1 MVTITT
7 DKAGSRNNDNNIRN
21 GNNPRGGNN
30 NNYTNNNKNINNIG
44 ASNIHS
50 NNTVRRVQPEADQQP
65 PKRQHQGAGRNEK
78 ESNRRRQQHLREG
91 SLDSLTVG
99 YNKSTHTVITPSRSG
114 HQHYRPEAPNAN
126 QAGRPLPTSSRLN
139 RVDIWT
145 RVYEFVGIRQKV
157 RPPETQRR
165 IRANNSEFN
174 AQFNYANNYI
184 KTSKYTVLTFV
195 PRNLFEQFQ
204 RLANF
209 YFLCLLVLQLIP
221 QISSLTPVTTA
232 VPLIV
237 VLTLTA
243 AKDALDDIQRH
254 RSDNS
259 VNNRLSKVLRGST
272 VVEERWHKVQVG
284 DLIFMEND
292 QFVAA
297 DLLLLSSSEPN
308 GLCYIETAE
317 LDGETNLK
325 CRQALPDTAEMA
337 NDAQMLAKFNG
348 EIVCELP
355 NNNLNKFEGAL
366 HWRNQTYALDNDKI
380 LLRGCVLRNTHWCYG
395 MVIFAGRD
403 TKLMQN
409 SGKTIFK
416 RTSLDRLL
424 NVLIL
429 GIVFFLFSI
438 CSFCSVA
445 CSVWE
450 TVTGQYFRDY
460 LPWDSIIATDNPVGA
475 AALIAL
481 LVFFSYIIVLNTV
494 VPISL
499 YVSVEV
505 IRFWHSLWINWDEKM
520 YYLPKDQ
527 AARARTTT
535 LNEELGQIEYIFSD
549 KTGTLT
555 QNIMTF
561 NKASIQGRLYGEII
575 DPSTGEPMEVTE
587 EMVPVDFSANVDY
600 EAKFKFY
607 DQTLLDDVR
616 KGEPHV
622 QSYFRILA
630 LCHTVMSEV
639 KDGVLEYQAQSPD
652 EEALTSAARN
662 FGFVFKN
669 RTPKSIT
676 ISVWGAEEVYE
687 LLAILDFN
695 NVRKRMSVIVRN
707 PDGQLKLYCKGADS
721 VIFERLSET
730 CKDLQDQTMDHLNKF
745 AGEGLRTLCLAY
757 KDIDEDYFE
766 QWTAKHHAA
775 SVTLENREEAVDA
788 VYEEIETNLILI
800 GATAIEDKLQ
810 DGVPQAIANLAAAGI
825 KLWVLTG
832 DKQET
837 AINIGYSCQ
846 LLTDEMV
853 DIFIVDGTEKD
864 EVWKQ
869 LQTFRENITS
879 VVSQSAAG
887 GDLSIVRFHDDD
899 GRGAEHRGD
908 WDFSDSFGGFALI
921 VNGYSLVHALGE
933 DLELLFLEV
942 ACRCKAVVCCRVTP
956 LQKAL
961 VVDLVKRHKNAV
973 TLAIGDGANDVSMIK
988 MAHIGVGIS
997 GQEGMQAVLASDFS
1011 IAQFRFLERLLL
1023 VHGRW
1028 SYLRMCRFLRYF
1040 FYKNFAFTLCHF
1052 WFAFFCG
1059 FSAQTLYDPVFISF
1073 YNVFY
1078 TSLPVLA
1085 LGVFDQDVNDY
1096 HSIRYPKLYT
1106 PGHMNLLF
1114 NKVEFLKSVAHG
1126 VVTSFVLFFIPYGAF
1141 NNSVAPSGENLDGH
1155 QLFGTVVSTILVLI
1169 VNCQIA
1175 VDTTYWTLFNHVCI
1189 WGSVAFYFAI
1199 TLLINSDFIGN
1210 AYIASLRVT
1219 LGTGQ
1224 FWFVAFLTVTILMLP
1239 VVAFRFFY
1247 VDVFPTLSDRV
1258 RLKQRLQRI
1267 KSRPSE
1273 PHMITTARSLRR
1285 SRRSIRSGYAF
1296 AHQEG
1301 FGRLI
1306 MSGKIM
1312 KKSTTSAQMHHH
1324 ITTHLPNQ
1332 TAD

>member
-1 MVTITT
+1 MLKTWFQITVKILIQCT
-7 DKAGSRNNDNNIRN
+7 LISSTSPRESERLGSIFALSLGFKA
-21 GNNPRGGNN
+21 
-30 NNYTNNNKNINNIG
+30 
-44 ASNIHS
+44 
-50 NNTVRRVQPEADQQP
+50 
-65 PKRQHQGAGRNEK
+65 
-78 ESNRRRQQHLREG
+78 
-91 SLDSLTVG
+91 
-99 YNKSTHTVITPSRSG
+99 
-114 HQHYRPEAPNAN
+114 
-126 QAGRPLPTSSRLN
+126 
-139 RVDIWT
+139 
-145 RVYEFVGIRQKV
+145 
-157 RPPETQRR
+157 
-165 IRANNSEFN
+165 IRAIVAFASK
-174 AQFNYANNYI
+174 NNYI

-325 CRQALPDTAEMA
+325 CRQALPDTAEMT
-337 NDAQMLAKFNG
+337 NDAQLLAKFNG

-424 NVLIL
+424 NILIL

-450 TVTGQYFRDY
+450 TVTGQYFRDF
-460 LPWDSIIATDNPVGA
+460 LPWDSIIATENPVGA

-520 YYLPKDQ
+520 YYPLKDQ

-561 NKASIQGRLYGEII
+561 NKASIQGALYGEVL
-575 DPSTGEPMEVTE
+575 DPNTGDPIEINE
-587 EMVPVDFSANVDY
+587 EMVPVDFSSNVDY
-600 EAKFKFY
+600 EPNFKFY
-607 DQTLLDDVR
+607 DRTLLDNVKKRD
-616 KGEPHV
+616 PHV
-622 QSYFRILA
+622 ESYFRLLA

-676 ISVWGAEEVYE
+676 ISVWGSEEIYE

-695 NVRKRMSVIVRN
+695 NVRKRMSVIVRIGFLLSREQLSAQLDAN
-707 PDGQLKLYCKGADS
+707 KLPHYQRNCMMTELTLQNERNSDGQLKLYCKGADS
-721 VIFERLSET
+721 VIFERLSES
-730 CKDLQDQTMDHLNKF
+730 CKELQDQTMDHLNKF

-757 KDIDEDYFE
+757 KDIDEAYFE
-766 QWTAKHHAA
+766 KWTAKHHAA
-775 SVTLENREEAVDA
+775 SITLENREEAVDA
-788 VYEEIETNLILI
+788 VYEEIEKNLILI

-832 DKQET
+832 DKQDKCD
-837 AINIGYSCQ
+837 A
-846 LLTDEMV
+846 MR
-853 DIFIVDGTEKD
+853 F
-864 EVWKQ
+864 
-869 LQTFRENITS
+869 ENP
-879 VVSQSAAG
+879 
-887 GDLSIVRFHDDD
+887 
-899 GRGAEHRGD
+899 E
-908 WDFSDSFGGFALI
+908 
-921 VNGYSLVHALGE
+921 
-933 DLELLFLEV
+933 
-942 ACRCKAVVCCRVTP
+942 
-956 LQKAL
+956 
-961 VVDLVKRHKNAV
+961 
-973 TLAIGDGANDVSMIK
+973 
-988 MAHIGVGIS
+988 
-997 GQEGMQAVLASDFS
+997 
-1011 IAQFRFLERLLL
+1011 
-1023 VHGRW
+1023 
-1028 SYLRMCRFLRYF
+1028 
-1040 FYKNFAFTLCHF
+1040 
-1052 WFAFFCG
+1052 
-1059 FSAQTLYDPVFISF
+1059 
-1073 YNVFY
+1073 
-1078 TSLPVLA
+1078 
-1085 LGVFDQDVNDY
+1085 
-1096 HSIRYPKLYT
+1096 
-1106 PGHMNLLF
+1106 
-1114 NKVEFLKSVAHG
+1114 
-1126 VVTSFVLFFIPYGAF
+1126 
-1141 NNSVAPSGENLDGH
+1141 
-1155 QLFGTVVSTILVLI
+1155 
-1169 VNCQIA
+1169 
-1175 VDTTYWTLFNHVCI
+1175 
-1189 WGSVAFYFAI
+1189 
-1199 TLLINSDFIGN
+1199 
-1210 AYIASLRVT
+1210 
-1219 LGTGQ
+1219 
-1224 FWFVAFLTVTILMLP
+1224 
-1239 VVAFRFFY
+1239 
-1247 VDVFPTLSDRV
+1247 
-1258 RLKQRLQRI
+1258 
-1267 KSRPSE
+1267 
-1273 PHMITTARSLRR
+1273 
-1285 SRRSIRSGYAF
+1285 
-1296 AHQEG
+1296 
-1301 FGRLI
+1301 
-1306 MSGKIM
+1306 
-1312 KKSTTSAQMHHH
+1312 
-1324 ITTHLPNQ
+1324 
-1332 TAD
+1332 